1 MGWTR
6 ARHGARCGRG
16 SPVCT
21 PARRAYVT
29 GVVRFRFVMSS
40 QLSGPVGNEAT
51 SLMPRASARWVAAPA
66 APLPRRCLRAYPA
79 RARAAGGQGQGA
91 GGGGYRYR
99 AGGAMPRD
107 PYRVLDVEMDA
118 SQAEIKLAFRQLTKR
133 THPDVNP
140 SDNAAE
146 TFRRINAA
154 YEIVGDAERRRR
166 FDLGNDWEVR
176 HQIFKS
182 CNVEMP
188 IHPRLSLP
196 DLHTQ
201 HITIIAGHGRGMD
214 ARGGD
219 ESTRAGCR
227 VQSKLTGCR
236 EGPKLAKETRRNG
249 RGGFRRRQTTS
260 GTQSALPDTVQTGL
274 GGVVQGVDGGAKRG
288 RARGV
293 RVLRRR
299 GAHAREA
306 AHV

>member
-1 MGWTR
+1 
-6 ARHGARCGRG
+6 
-16 SPVCT
+16 
-21 PARRAYVT
+21 
-29 GVVRFRFVMSS
+29 
-40 QLSGPVGNEAT
+40 
-51 SLMPRASARWVAAPA
+51 
-66 APLPRRCLRAYPA
+66 
-79 RARAAGGQGQGA
+79 
-91 GGGGYRYR
+91 
-99 AGGAMPRD
+99 MPRD

-176 HQIFKS
+176 YQILKS

-201 HITIIAGHGRGMD
+201 HIPIIAGHGRGMD

-236 EGPKLAKETRRNG
+236 EAPKLAKETRRNG

-260 GTQSALPDTVQTGL
+260 RINRLYRVRFKRVWGVWCKVWMAGLNVGVPVASAYFVVVGLMHEKLPMF
-274 GGVVQGVDGGAKRG
+274 R
-288 RARGV
+288 
-293 RVLRRR
+293 
-299 GAHAREA
+299 
-306 AHV
+306 

>member
-6 ARHGARCGRG
+6 ARNGARCGRG

-21 PARRAYVT
+21 PTRRAYAT

-40 QLSGPVGNEAT
+40 QLSGPVGNST

-146 TFRRINAA
+146 MFRRINAA

-176 HQIFKS
+176 YQILKS
-182 CNVEMP
+182 CNVGMP
-188 IHPRLSLP
+188 IPDSLSLTSIP
-196 DLHTQ
+196 NHHHHRRPWTRDGCPRRRRKH
-201 HITIIAGHGRGMD
+201 
-214 ARGGD
+214 ARGLPR
-219 ESTRAGCR
+219 TIQTHRLPR
-227 VQSKLTGCR
+227 RPQTR
-236 EGPKLAKETRRNG
+236 EGNAKEWTWRFSTKTDDKPVSIGFTGYGSNG
-249 RGGFRRRQTTS
+249 SGGCGARCGWRG
-260 GTQSALPDTVQTGL
+260 
-274 GGVVQGVDGGAKRG
+274 
-288 RARGV
+288 
-293 RVLRRR
+293 
-299 GAHAREA
+299 
-306 AHV
+306 